1 MHFDLFTTLFQTNI
15 QFKGVIQAGAH
26 YGQEIGAYDQ
36 LGINKRI
43 LFEPSPHAFGVL
55 SEGLKHRTDCAFYL
69 VNHALGNE
77 NKDIE
82 MFMETANRGES
93 NSILTPALHLTQFP
107 NIPFD
112 EKGIVEMVRLD
123 DWAEKMNIDIS
134 EYNLLVLDVQGY
146 ELEVLKG
153 AEKTLENVNVVVTE
167 ILREELYEG
176 CVMYHQLE
184 SFLNEKGFQ
193 MTHSNWVG
201 GSYGD
206 AMFVRQ

>member
-1 MHFDLFTTLFQTNI
+1 MHFDLYSTLYQTNI
-15 QFKGVIQAGAH
+15 QFKGVIQAGSH
-26 YGQEIGAYDQ
+26 YGQEVGCFDQ

-77 NKDIE
+77 NKDVE

-93 NSILTPALHLTQFP
+93 NSILAPAMHLTQFP
-107 NIPFD
+107 DIRFD
-112 EKGIVEMVRLD
+112 EKQVVEMVRLD
-123 DWAEKMNIDIS
+123 DWAEKMNLDIS

-176 CVMYHQLE
+176 CVMYQELE
-184 SFLNEKGFQ
+184 AWLNQRGFQ
-193 MTHSNWVG
+193 MTNSNWVG

-206 AMFVRQ
+206 AIFIKQ